1 MALTASVKRVGVPGA
16 DFVGFEHAPGTLV
29 SALARVVARELGLA
43 AGSVRFYAVPEGR
56 EAEAEAADVADEAA
70 AARLGARLSSLKALG
85 GSSVLLAVGLPA
97 ARAGGGD
104 GDGGAVASPAARE
117 PAANAAP
124 PRRTLLFS
132 SSGSSSSGG
141 GNSRAG
147 ESLPVLVATA
157 AGDIVVDGAL
167 FAQGQ
172 PTASLHLCTLVA
184 APLDAPLC
192 IKLYAASAEAEASA
206 LREAACGGAIREA
219 FPGHGGGGGGGGGGG
234 APEHPAGL
242 VRFIAAG
249 RLASGRHFFVMPFY
263 ALSLANVISHFLRPA
278 RRGLPARP
286 LAQLALGLADALVAL
301 HSLGLAHCDVKPANV
316 MLRGDGAPVLIDLAA
331 ATRFG
336 ERPAEVTRRW
346 VVADSDEAGAA
357 LVLTASPAL
366 DLHGLA
372 ATVFSA
378 MLGDA
383 SEVAVRRLP
392 AFDWAR
398 GGESGADATAV
409 AKTCWAMRGAAADD
423 LARALRTQ
431 LHALPAE

>member
-1 MALTASVKRVGVPGA
+1 MALTASVKRVGHPGA

-29 SALARVVARELGLA
+29 STLARVVARELGLT
-43 AGSVRFYAVPEGR
+43 AGSVRFYAVSEGR

-70 AARLGARLSSLKALG
+70 AARLGVKLSSLKALG

-97 ARAGGGD
+97 AHVGGGGGD
-104 GDGGAVASPAARE
+104 
-117 PAANAAP
+117 
-124 PRRTLLFS
+124 
-132 SSGSSSSGG
+132 
-141 GNSRAG
+141 SRADAA
-147 ESLPVLVATA
+147 LPVLIATA

-172 PTASLHLCTLVA
+172 PTASLHLCTLAA
-184 APLDAPLC
+184 APLSAPLC

-219 FPGHGGGGGGGGGGG
+219 FPGHGGSEGEGGRGGGEGGG

-249 RLASGRHFFVMPFY
+249 RLANGRHFFVMPFY
-263 ALSLANVISHFLRPA
+263 ALSLANVIGNFLRPA

-286 LAQLALGLADALVAL
+286 LALLALGLADALVAL

-378 MLGDA
+378 LLGDA
-383 SEVAVRRLP
+383 SEVAVSRLP
-392 AFDWAR
+392 TFDWVR
-398 GGESGADATAV
+398 GGDSGADATAV
-409 AKTCWAMRGAAADD
+409 AKTCWAMRGAPAEN
-423 LARALRTQ
+423 LARALRAQ
-431 LHALPAE
+431 LHALPAK